1 MKTTEEPIGGLSRM
15 ALTLSQLVFQAY
27 ADRLATAFHVV
38 LAGCVFAF
46 LAMMI
51 TLS

>member
-1 MKTTEEPIGGLSRM
+1 M
-15 ALTLSQLVFQAY
+15 ALILSQLISQAY

-38 LAGCVFAF
+38 LAGCVVAF

>member
-1 MKTTEEPIGGLSRM
+1 M
-15 ALTLSQLVFQAY
+15 ALILSQLISQAY
-27 ADRLATAFHVV
+27 ADRLTTAFHVV
-38 LAGCVFAF
+38 LAESVFAF

>member
-1 MKTTEEPIGGLSRM
+1 M
-15 ALTLSQLVFQAY
+15 ALILSQLISQAY
-27 ADRLATAFHVV
+27 ADRLATAFHVL
-38 LAGCVFAF
+38 LAGCVFAC

>member
-1 MKTTEEPIGGLSRM
+1 M
-15 ALTLSQLVFQAY
+15 ALILSQLISQAF
-27 ADRLATAFHVV
+27 ADRLATAIHIV
-38 LAGCVFAF
+38 LAGCVFPF

>member
-1 MKTTEEPIGGLSRM
+1 M
-15 ALTLSQLVFQAY
+15 SQLISQAY

-51 TLS
+51 TLN